1 MAHGGRHCE
10 YVNLCSGQPIGVE
23 FYALAQMPDVIFHKE
38 RGLISLVLN
47 HFAAVIPAEF
57 GQLRLPHPLEHCQFA
72 LGRGVQA
79 YEYEFRGVRECVL
92 QHVARAFALEPLGQ
106 SPVYHTFV
114 GFALLAEGAIEGF
127 VKRI

>member
-1 MAHGGRHCE
+1 
-10 YVNLCSGQPIGVE
+10 
-23 FYALAQMPDVIFHKE
+23 MPDVIFHKE